1 MRISLC
7 WCSLGVG
14 IFCVFCVRRAAD
26 ENIHEN
32 IRLLGRLLCSHHKG
46 HTLPFHVS
54 QPFTVVVEYYND
66 YGDNESSLMTAMTW
80 HDNGDCDDD
89 DDDCDDNSDDCNDDG
104 GHDWP
109 ALIAKVTRCPFA
121 SLCLSLFPL
130 IENILR
136 CQRCLVWSFL
146 FSFQNLYCSA
156 NLKCRRQK

>member
-1 MRISLC
+1 M
-7 WCSLGVG
+7 
-14 IFCVFCVRRAAD
+14 RRAAD

-66 YGDNESSLMTAMTW
+66 YGGDDCYENYDGD
-80 HDNGDCDDD
+80 DNGDDCYDNDDN
-89 DDDCDDNSDDCNDDG
+89 DDCVDNGDGSDDDG
-104 GHDWP
+104 GHDWS

-121 SLCLSLFPL
+121 SPSLSLFPL

-136 CQRCLVWSFL
+136 CQMSSLIFSLFLSTFLL
-146 FSFQNLYCSA
+146 FS
-156 NLKCRRQK
+156 

>member
-1 MRISLC
+1 M
-7 WCSLGVG
+7 
-14 IFCVFCVRRAAD
+14 RRAAD

-66 YGDNESSLMTAMTW
+66 YGDDDCYDN
-80 HDNGDCDDD
+80 DNGDDCDDDDCDDD
-89 DDDCDDNSDDCNDDG
+89 DDDCDDDG
-104 GHDWP
+104 GHDWS

-121 SLCLSLFPL
+121 SLCLSFFPL

-136 CQRCLVWSFL
+136 CQMSSLSSFL
-146 FSFQNLYCSA
+146 SISIVQLI
-156 NLKCRRQK
+156 

>member
-1 MRISLC
+1 M
-7 WCSLGVG
+7 
-14 IFCVFCVRRAAD
+14 RRAAD

-66 YGDNESSLMTAMTW
+66 YGDDDGY
-80 HDNGDCDDD
+80 DNDNDDDCDDD
-89 DDDCDDNSDDCNDDG
+89 DDDCSDDDDDGCDDDG
-104 GHDWP
+104 GHDWS

-136 CQRCLVWSFL
+136 CQMSSLIFFLLLSTFLL
-146 FSFQNLYCSA
+146 FS
-156 NLKCRRQK
+156 

>member
-1 MRISLC
+1 M
-7 WCSLGVG
+7 
-14 IFCVFCVRRAAD
+14 RRAAD

-66 YGDNESSLMTAMTW
+66 YGDDDCYENDDGDDCYDNDDNDDCV
-80 HDNGDCDDD
+80 DNGDG
-89 DDDCDDNSDDCNDDG
+89 SDDDG
-104 GHDWP
+104 GHDWS

-121 SLCLSLFPL
+121 SPSLSLFPL

-136 CQRCLVWSFL
+136 CQMSSLIFSLLLSTFLL
-146 FSFQNLYCSA
+146 FS
-156 NLKCRRQK
+156 

>member
-1 MRISLC
+1 M
-7 WCSLGVG
+7 
-14 IFCVFCVRRAAD
+14 RRAAD

-66 YGDNESSLMTAMTW
+66 YGDDDCYENDDGD
-80 HDNGDCDDD
+80 DNGDDCYDNDDNDDCVDNGDGSDDD
-89 DDDCDDNSDDCNDDG
+89 DDGCDDDG
-104 GHDWP
+104 GHDWS
-109 ALIAKVTRCPFA
+109 ALIAKVTSCPFA

-136 CQRCLVWSFL
+136 CQMSSLIFSLLLSTFL
-146 FSFQNLYCSA
+146 LIS
-156 NLKCRRQK
+156 

>member
-1 MRISLC
+1 M
-7 WCSLGVG
+7 
-14 IFCVFCVRRAAD
+14 RRAAD

-66 YGDNESSLMTAMTW
+66 YGDDDGY
-80 HDNGDCDDD
+80 DNDNDDDCDDD
-89 DDDCDDNSDDCNDDG
+89 DDDCSDDDDDGCDDDG
-104 GHDWP
+104 GHDWS

-136 CQRCLVWSFL
+136 CQMSSLI
-146 FSFQNLYCSA
+146 FSLLLSA
-156 NLKCRRQK
+156 NLKCK

>member
-1 MRISLC
+1 M
-7 WCSLGVG
+7 
-14 IFCVFCVRRAAD
+14 RRAAD

-66 YGDNESSLMTAMTW
+66 YGDDNGADCYDNDDNDDCV
-80 HDNGDCDDD
+80 DNGDG
-89 DDDCDDNSDDCNDDG
+89 SDDDG
-104 GHDWP
+104 GHDWS

-121 SLCLSLFPL
+121 SPSLSLFPL

-136 CQRCLVWSFL
+136 CQMSSLIFSLLLSTFLL
-146 FSFQNLYCSA
+146 FS
-156 NLKCRRQK
+156 

>member
-1 MRISLC
+1 M
-7 WCSLGVG
+7 
-14 IFCVFCVRRAAD
+14 RRAAD

-66 YGDNESSLMTAMTW
+66 YGDDDCYDN
-80 HDNGDCDDD
+80 DNGDDCDDD

-136 CQRCLVWSFL
+136 CQMSSLI
-146 FSFQNLYCSA
+146 FSVPFNISIVQLI
-156 NLKCRRQK
+156 

>member
-1 MRISLC
+1 M
-7 WCSLGVG
+7 
-14 IFCVFCVRRAAD
+14 RRAAD

-66 YGDNESSLMTAMTW
+66 YGGDDCYENDDGD
-80 HDNGDCDDD
+80 DNGDDCYDNDDN
-89 DDDCDDNSDDCNDDG
+89 DDCVDNGDGSDDDG
-104 GHDWP
+104 GHDWS

-121 SLCLSLFPL
+121 SPSLSLFPL

-136 CQRCLVWSFL
+136 CQMSSLIFSLLLSTFLL
-146 FSFQNLYCSA
+146 FS
-156 NLKCRRQK
+156 

>member
-1 MRISLC
+1 M
-7 WCSLGVG
+7 
-14 IFCVFCVRRAAD
+14 RRAAD

-66 YGDNESSLMTAMTW
+66 YGDDDCYDN
-80 HDNGDCDDD
+80 DNGDDCDDD

-136 CQRCLVWSFL
+136 CQMSSLSSF
-146 FSFQNLYCSA
+146 FSISIVQLI
-156 NLKCRRQK
+156 

>member
-1 MRISLC
+1 M
-7 WCSLGVG
+7 
-14 IFCVFCVRRAAD
+14 RRAAD

-66 YGDNESSLMTAMTW
+66 YGDDDC
-80 HDNGDCDDD
+80 HDNDD
-89 DDDCDDNSDDCNDDG
+89 DDDCDDDGDDCNRDDDDDCKDDG
-104 GHDWP
+104 GHDWS

-130 IENILR
+130 IENILH
-136 CQRCLVWSFL
+136 CQMSSLI
-146 FSFQNLYCSA
+146 FSLLLSA
-156 NLKCRRQK
+156 NLKCK

>member
-1 MRISLC
+1 M
-7 WCSLGVG
+7 
-14 IFCVFCVRRAAD
+14 RRAAD

-66 YGDNESSLMTAMTW
+66 YGDDDCYDN
-80 HDNGDCDDD
+80 DNGDDCDDD
-89 DDDCDDNSDDCNDDG
+89 DDDCGDDGDDCDDDG
-104 GHDWP
+104 GHDWS

-136 CQRCLVWSFL
+136 CQMSSLIFSLLLSTFLL
-146 FSFQNLYCSA
+146 FS
-156 NLKCRRQK
+156 